1 MRGRCFK
8 CGDDQ
13 ELVKDPHRVVLHAL
27 AQLAFPVEIEVPIR
41 CTNCG
46 QEVSANIRFAA
57 TNRKVPRPCRMDDQ
71 PAAER
76 RLGHVLGGH
85 GRGST
90 SLNYPGVLIPGQNV
104 LYPAHEGR
112 LSAGQAIDRYGDPDL
127 MAEFAAEYLKQYWA
141 IVPKG
146 RLPKTVSEMMPA
158 LNLLVNASEL
168 AMKADLIRSGNDSGG
183 HSLPT
188 LYRRVDCKHREEIE
202 RRFAEAPLNGDL
214 TALGS
219 EPPSVESVLGV
230 YEHGFGWSPVYQD
243 SRYYAEPT
251 TKVKSED
258 AKGGNLVKDTPY
270 PIFLPVVVEI
280 FINVYGFFS
289 GAERLKRLGADVGYG
304 SRDPGNDQH
313 GDWGLVPASVG
324 LVVVRVAQFVA
335 RTERGK
341 LREKFRRFKE
351 ARPPVYWTS
360 WKYGGNVLLFY
371 RVGMEAPED
380 GETVIDGVECKVWY
394 AGSLGMHPRDLFL
407 LAGVLE
413 SPGDVED
420 VLWGSTVTR

>member
-13 ELVKDPHRVVLHAL
+13 ELVKDPQRVVLHAL
-27 AQLAFPVEIEVPIR
+27 AQLASPVEIVVPIR

-46 QEVSANIRFAA
+46 QEVSANIRILA
-57 TNRKVPRPCRMDDQ
+57 TNKKAPRPCRMDGQ

-76 RLGHVLGGH
+76 RHGHVLGGH
-85 GRGST
+85 GKVST
-90 SLNYPGVLIPGQNV
+90 YLNYPGVLFPGQNV

-112 LSAGQAIDRYGDPDL
+112 LSAGRAIDRYGDPDL
-127 MAEFAAEYLKQYWA
+127 MSEFAAEYLKQYWA

-158 LNLLVNASEL
+158 LNLLVNAAEL
-168 AMKADLIRSGNDSGG
+168 ALKADLIRSGKESGG

-188 LYRRVDCKHREEIE
+188 LYGRVDRNHRKEIE

-214 TALGS
+214 TVLGS
-219 EPPSVESVLGV
+219 ELPSVESVLGV

-243 SRYYAEPT
+243 SRYFAEPT
-251 TKVKSED
+251 MRVKSED

-270 PIFLPVVVEI
+270 PIFLPVVVQT

-289 GAERLKRLGADVGYG
+289 GAERLKRLGADLGYG

-324 LVVVRVAQFVA
+324 LVVVRVSQLVA
-335 RTERGK
+335 RTERGR
-341 LREKFRRFKE
+341 LREEFSRFKE
-351 ARPPVYWTS
+351 ARPPLYCTS

-371 RVGMEAPED
+371 RVGREPPED
-380 GETVIDGVECKVWY
+380 GETVIDGLECKVWY

-413 SPGDVED
+413 SPGDVEG
-420 VLWGSTVTR
+420 VQWGSKATR